1 MGMSTSV
8 IDRDSERWR
17 SERRRERRSTH
28 RLEKPAYAIL
38 ENGTYADVRLLELS
52 YEGCSIACAVEL
64 RPGDKIKLSVHGR
77 GVIDAE
83 VRRYSNGEAGI
94 VFNPDSGT
102 REPWPRRGTRV
113 RVAAD
118 VSLRRTGK
126 IAYKVTVFDV
136 SPYGCK
142 VEFVDRPRID
152 EHVWIRF
159 PGLEPIAGEVCWV
172 DPPYAG
178 VAFPTVIHPAVFD
191 LLLARLSQAA
201 E

>member
-1 MGMSTSV
+1 MTM
-8 IDRDSERWR
+8 IDKNAEHWR

-38 ENGTYADVRLLELS
+38 ENGSYADVRLLELC

-64 RPGDKIKLSVHGR
+64 RAGDKIKLSVHGR

-83 VRRYSNGEAGI
+83 VRRYSKGEAGI
-94 VFNPDSGT
+94 VFNPDSGPK
-102 REPWPRRGTRV
+102 EPWPRRGTRV

-159 PGLEPIAGEVCWV
+159 PGLEPVAGEVCWV
-172 DPPYAG
+172 VPPYAG
-178 VAFPTVIHPAVFD
+178 MSFLNVIHPAVFD
-191 LLLARLSQAA
+191 LMLARLGPES